1 MSKTRWFVFTMLQPI
16 LCRIFY
22 HPNTETA
29 LLVACGH
36 MESLTETKSCS
47 LAWRI
52 LTNNIRDPLPSEQV
66 ERRCMSICNA
76 EQAACRT
83 YGVPLLGAALDSKG
97 GYHQWRH
104 QSLIT
109 KKSSHWH
116 SPVYLATAFPFCLSL
131 SFFFF
136 FSIFLI
142 LESPSSPVTCF
153 AICSCRWCHPEKS
166 ESLLSP
172 NPSWFSWFS
181 LSQSSREN
189 KWETGKHISKH

>member
-1 MSKTRWFVFTMLQPI
+1 MSKTRWFVFTMLHPI

-22 HPNTETA
+22 HQNTETA

-36 MESLTETKSCS
+36 MESLMETKSCY

-52 LTNNIRDPLPSEQV
+52 WTASIRALLPSEQAA
-66 ERRCMSICNA
+66 RRCMPMCNA

-83 YGVPLLGAALDSKG
+83 CHCCGHLWTPRVAVT
-97 GYHQWRH
+97 WRH
-104 QSLIT
+104 YQRLIAKNSQSLTLTCLPCQCI
-109 KKSSHWH
+109 
-116 SPVYLATAFPFCLSL
+116 PFLSL
-131 SFFFF
+131 FLNF
-136 FSIFLI
+136 FLI

-166 ESLLSP
+166 KSLVSP
-172 NPSWFSWFS
+172 NPSWFSRS